1 MAASGTATR
10 IAGKQND
17 PKQTDHFGIGN
28 YHGTSNATNKTSP
41 LYGKQ
46 AGWYWSSGSV
56 RLETAPSSLQRFLTS
71 LRRKPARKV
80 DSMKIKVFDFFS
92 GCGGASR
99 GFQDAGMDI
108 VFALDNDADARHTF
122 QGNFPSV
129 HFEPTD
135 ICKMSVDRIRSLV
148 DAERPNPVLFCG
160 CAPCQPFTKQ
170 NTQRRDQKKDDRLPL
185 LSHFGSFV
193 EGCKPDIVFIENVP
207 GLQKF
212 SDREQPFGGFLQSL
226 EAAGY
231 QFDHEPVSLMKYGVP
246 QSRRRLVLLA
256 SRHGPIALPP
266 KTNGSGTENPR
277 YETVKD
283 WIGQLP
289 PITAGEEHELVP
301 NHRAATLSELN
312 LERIRATPEGGG
324 HRAWPPDLRL
334 DCHAKFKGYSDVYGR
349 LSWSRPASGLTTRCT
364 SYSNGRFGH
373 PEQDRAISVREAA
386 CLQTFPSDFKFQ
398 GSLRSMSRQIGN
410 AVPVRL
416 AKIIGE
422 HLIRHLNEVQ
432 VLV

>member
-1 MAASGTATR
+1 M
-10 IAGKQND
+10 N
-17 PKQTDHFGIGN
+17 
-28 YHGTSNATNKTSP
+28 
-41 LYGKQ
+41 
-46 AGWYWSSGSV
+46 
-56 RLETAPSSLQRFLTS
+56 
-71 LRRKPARKV
+71 
-80 DSMKIKVFDFFS
+80 IKVFDFFS

-108 VFALDNDADARHTF
+108 VFALDNDTDAHRTF
-122 QGNFPSV
+122 KANFPLV
-129 HFEPTD
+129 QFEYTD
-135 ICKMSVDRIRSLV
+135 IGDMSVDRVRSLV

-170 NTQRRDQKKDDRLPL
+170 NTLLRDHDKDDRLPL
-185 LSHFGSFV
+185 LSHFAKFIESCMPDVVFV
-193 EGCKPDIVFIENVP
+193 ENVP

-226 EAAGY
+226 NTAGY

-266 KTNGSGTENPR
+266 KTNGPGTGNPA

-283 WIGQLP
+283 WIGDLP
-289 PITAGEEHELVP
+289 PIAAGEEHESVP
-301 NHRAATLSELN
+301 NHRAATLSERN

-324 HRAWPPDLRL
+324 HRTWPEALRL
-334 DCHAKFKGYSDVYGR
+334 DCHKEFNGYSDVYGR
-349 LSWSRPASGLTTRCT
+349 MSWDAPASGLTTRCT

-373 PEQDRAISVREAA
+373 PEQDRAISIREAA
-386 CLQTFPSDFKFQ
+386 CLQTFPSDFTFS
-398 GSLRSMSRQIGN
+398 GSLRSTSRQIGN

-416 AKIIGE
+416 AKIVGRHVIQ
-422 HLIRHLNEVQ
+422 HLKEAR